1 VSSRPL
7 FAVVL
12 SALAI
17 SGLGACGS
25 DDSGSKKTAKAD
37 KVQATG
43 GGKPTGP
50 ITMCIGKD
58 TSGLH
63 GKLMK
68 MFNQENPGAKAK
80 LIELPESADEQRTQM
95 VQRLRAKSSECDL
108 LALDVIWTAEFA
120 AQGWLKDVT
129 DLINKRQ
136 DEFIASTLGTTK
148 YEDKY
153 WAFPYNSN
161 AGLLFYRTD
170 KVKQV
175 PDTWQGV
182 YDEAKNKGG
191 IVYQG
196 ARYEGL
202 TVNFLELLYAAGGK
216 VLSDDGKE
224 SEIGS
229 GPAAEVLK
237 FMADGI
243 KNGAAP
249 KAVTTYKE
257 EESKRAFDRGG
268 PAFMRQWPYAYAPG
282 QMEKVKGK
290 FDAVPFPKYGDGEP
304 ASILGGY
311 NLAINA
317 YTKHEKAA
325 VALINF
331 LTGKKA
337 QIESGKLATPPVTT
351 EAYSDPGVKKGI
363 PGSDILEKAIEQGK
377 ARPVSPVYPQISEA
391 IYKNAHDALTGKK
404 SPEAAAKAMDD
415 GVKKALQTF

>member
-1 VSSRPL
+1 MNRAL
-7 FAVVL
+7 
-12 SALAI
+12 LAI
-17 SGLGACGS
+17 CVALLTIGLAACGG
-25 DDSGSKKTAKAD
+25 DSGKKQTAGAE
-37 KVQATG
+37 KVTTG
-43 GGKPTGP
+43 AGGKPTGP
-50 ITMCIGKD
+50 INLCIGKD

-68 MFNQENPGAKAK
+68 MFNQANPGAKAK
-80 LIELPESADEQRTQM
+80 LVELPESADEQRTQM

-108 LALDVIWTAEFA
+108 LGLDVIWTAEFA
-120 AQGWLKDVT
+120 AQGWLKDVS
-129 DLINKRQ
+129 DIVAKRKG
-136 DEFIASTLGTTK
+136 EFIASTLETGK

-153 WAFPYNSN
+153 FALPYNSN

-170 KVKQV
+170 KIKQV
-175 PDTWQGV
+175 PATWQEV
-182 YDEAKNKGG
+182 YAEAKDKGG

-202 TVNFLELLYAAGGK
+202 TVNFLELLFAAGGK
-216 VLSDDGKE
+216 VLSDDGKS
-224 SEIGS
+224 SEIAN

-243 KNGAAP
+243 KNGSAP

-257 EESKRAFDRGG
+257 EEAKRAFDRGT

-311 NLAINA
+311 NLGISA
-317 YTKHEKAA
+317 YTKREAA
-325 VALINF
+325 AIALVNF
-331 LTGKKA
+331 LTSQKA
-337 QIESGKLATPPVTT
+337 QVESGKFATPPVTT
-351 EAYSDPGVKKGI
+351 SAYDDPAVKKGI
-363 PGSDILEKAIEQGK
+363 PGSDKVRDAIAQGK

-391 IYKNAHDALTGKK
+391 IYKNVHDALTGKQ
-404 SPEAAAKAMDD
+404 SPDAAVKAMDS
-415 GVKKALQTF
+415 GIKKALQTF

>member
-1 VSSRPL
+1 
-7 FAVVL
+7 
-12 SALAI
+12 
-17 SGLGACGS
+17 
-25 DDSGSKKTAKAD
+25 
-37 KVQATG
+37 
-43 GGKPTGP
+43 
-50 ITMCIGKD
+50 MCIGKD

-68 MFNQENPGAKAK
+68 MFNQANPGAKAK

-120 AQGWLKDVT
+120 AQGWLKDLT
-129 DLINKRQ
+129 DVVDKRK
-136 DEFIASTLGTTK
+136 DEFIASTLETTK
-148 YEDKY
+148 YQDKY
-153 WAFPYNSN
+153 WALPYNSN

-175 PDTWQGV
+175 PDTWEAV
-182 YDEAKNKGG
+182 YKEAKSKGG

-202 TVNFLELLYAAGGK
+202 TVNFLELLFADGGK
-216 VLSDDGKE
+216 VLSDDGKS
-224 SEIGS
+224 SEIDS
-229 GPAAEVLK
+229 PQTKEVLS

-243 KNGAAP
+243 KSGEAP

-257 EESKRAFDRGG
+257 EESKRAFDGG
-268 PAFMRQWPYAYAPG
+268 DPAFMRQWPYAYAPG

-290 FDAVPFPKYGDGEP
+290 FDAVPFPKFGNGEP

-311 NLAINA
+311 NLAVNA
-317 YTKHEKAA
+317 YTKHEKGA

-331 LTGKKA
+331 LTGPKA
-337 QIESGKLATPPVTT
+337 QVESGKLATPPVVGS
-351 EAYSDPGVKKGI
+351 AYDDPAVKKGI
-363 PGSDILEKAIEQGK
+363 PGSDKLKNAITQGK

-391 IYKNAHDALTGKK
+391 IYKNVHDALTGKK
-404 SPEAAAKAMDD
+404 SPDAAVKAMDS
-415 GVKKALQTF
+415 GIKKALATF

>member
-1 VSSRPL
+1 MKKAL
-7 FAVVL
+7 TAIAL
-12 SALAI
+12 ALAI
-17 SGLGACGS
+17 PGVAACGS
-25 DDSGSKKTAKAD
+25 SSDSGSKKTAKAD
-37 KVQATG
+37 KVTASA

-68 MFNQENPGAKAK
+68 MFNQANPGAKAK

-120 AQGWLKDVT
+120 AQGWLKDLT
-129 DLINKRQ
+129 DVVDKRK
-136 DEFIASTLGTTK
+136 DEFIASTLETTK
-148 YEDKY
+148 YQDKY
-153 WAFPYNSN
+153 WALPYNSN

-175 PDTWQGV
+175 PDTWEAV
-182 YDEAKNKGG
+182 YKEAKSKGG

-202 TVNFLELLYAAGGK
+202 TVNFLELLFADGGK
-216 VLSDDGKE
+216 VLSDDGKS
-224 SEIGS
+224 SEIDS
-229 GPAAEVLK
+229 PQTKEVLS

-243 KNGAAP
+243 KSGEAP

-257 EESKRAFDRGG
+257 EESKRAFDGG
-268 PAFMRQWPYAYAPG
+268 DPAFMRQWPYAYAPG

-290 FDAVPFPKYGDGEP
+290 FDAVPFPKFGNGEP

-311 NLAINA
+311 NLAVNA
-317 YTKHEKAA
+317 YTKHEKGA

-331 LTGKKA
+331 LTGPKA
-337 QIESGKLATPPVTT
+337 QVESGKLATPPVVGS
-351 EAYSDPGVKKGI
+351 AYDDPAVKKGI
-363 PGSDILEKAIEQGK
+363 PGSDKLKNAITQGK

-391 IYKNAHDALTGKK
+391 IYKNVHDALTGKK
-404 SPEAAAKAMDD
+404 SPDAAVKAMDS
-415 GVKKALQTF
+415 GIKKALATF